1 MRSFLQADASPT
13 SPSAGPFSPGALR
26 PVRSAFPFSP
36 IHLPAVPSLHPHYR
50 DFPATMAALTPAA
63 LLSTRRCDRSPC
75 FTLPAFLTLPSPTTP
90 GTPLAAFTHYPSAR
104 SVPSRLRHSL
114 AGSPMPTAESSS
126 LSYGRVVHLR
136 LLPTL
141 PHGNAVI
148 FGYGPESAYP
158 ERTLTSLSE
167 SAPRR
172 TSGGILPPNK
182 IMWGETPHL
191 LFARRSQATFF
202 HPASSRASADA
213 WVPHCLQWEP
223 TA

>member
-1 MRSFLQADASPT
+1 
-13 SPSAGPFSPGALR
+13 
-26 PVRSAFPFSP
+26 
-36 IHLPAVPSLHPHYR
+36 
-50 DFPATMAALTPAA
+50 MAALTPAA

-104 SVPSRLRHSL
+104 SVPSRLRLSL

-141 PHGNAVI
+141 PRGNAVI

-172 TSGGILPPNK
+172 TSAEPWFRAFN
-182 IMWGETPHL
+182 
-191 LFARRSQATFF
+191 ARRQASKERG
-202 HPASSRASADA
+202 HLAPDRIHVGRDAPPPLRSAF
-213 WVPHCLQWEP
+213 PGGLLPLSPNSEFC
-223 TA
+223 